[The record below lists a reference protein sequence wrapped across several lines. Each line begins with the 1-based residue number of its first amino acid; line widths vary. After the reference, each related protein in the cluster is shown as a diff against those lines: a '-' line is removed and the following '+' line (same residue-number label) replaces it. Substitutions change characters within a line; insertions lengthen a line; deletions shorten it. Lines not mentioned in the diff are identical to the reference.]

1 MPISANDQLSGD
13 EEEEL
18 AEDPGAIL
26 DWKKGDGTVS
36 GAVGLNGVC
45 WMILA
50 VILVSGR
57 AVVDSRLTFG
67 QAEIRCSVQS
77 AEALCSRQGHGV
89 AVQVDGQHRPA
100 LPSEIDAGKVPR
112 RSRPSGIPREG

>member
-18 AEDPGAIL
+18 VEDSGAIL
-26 DWKKGDGTVS
+26 DWKKGDGTVT
-36 GAVGLNGVC
+36 GAVGLIGIC

-57 AVVDSRLTFG
+57 AVVDSES
-67 QAEIRCSVQS
+67 AHESESECRCSV
-77 AEALCSRQGHGV
+77 H
-89 AVQVDGQHRPA
+89 P
-100 LPSEIDAGKVPR
+100 P
-112 RSRPSGIPREG
+112 